1 MIICSNLKLTTT
13 ECCETW
19 TLAFSPCIQ
28 EIVVVGFIRKP
39 VFSGSKGNSM
49 PPPSF
54 SCNDV
59 LLPAFVLVQ
68 KVPPPTYTL
77 PERLFVRCAT
87 KKKYQSKC
95 FLYLFVGGK
104 EQKWRHHGVHSTL
117 LESALWKYQ
126 ENSFCNG
133 ELSVAL
139 LISGDKK
146 KTGEEVPIERCKWWN
161 YWRKLNR
168 NAGLET

>member
-1 MIICSNLKLTTT
+1 MNV
-13 ECCETW
+13 TW
-19 TLAFSPCIQ
+19 NLAFSPCIQ
-28 EIVVVGFIRKP
+28 EIVVVYIRKP

-77 PERLFVRCAT
+77 PEHLFVRCAT

-95 FLYLFVGGK
+95 FLYLFVGGEK
-104 EQKWRHHGVHSTL
+104 SKNGAIMGFIPLCLNPLCENIKR
-117 LESALWKYQ
+117 AL
-126 ENSFCNG
+126 FVM

-139 LISGDKK
+139 LITGDKK

>member
-1 MIICSNLKLTTT
+1 MNV
-13 ECCETW
+13 TW
-19 TLAFSPCIQ
+19 NLAFSPCIH
-28 EIVVVGFIRKP
+28 ESVVVFIRKP

-59 LLPAFVLVQ
+59 LLPAHSFWYKKYHHL
-68 KVPPPTYTL
+68 PTTL
-77 PERLFVRCAT
+77 LPEERLFVRCAA

-95 FLYLFVGGK
+95 FLYLFVGGEK
-104 EQKWRHHGVHSTL
+104 SKNGAIMGFIPLCLNPLCENITITL
-117 LESALWKYQ
+117 
-126 ENSFCNG
+126 FVM

>member
-1 MIICSNLKLTTT
+1 M
-13 ECCETW
+13 
-19 TLAFSPCIQ
+19 
-28 EIVVVGFIRKP
+28 
-39 VFSGSKGNSM
+39 FSGSKGNSM

-68 KVPPPTYTL
+68 KVPPPTYSL

-95 FLYLFVGGK
+95 FLYLFVGGGK
-104 EQKWRHHGVHSTL
+104 SKNGAIMGFIPLCLNPLCENIKITL
-117 LESALWKYQ
+117 
-126 ENSFCNG
+126 FVM

-161 YWRKLNR
+161 Y
-168 NAGLET
+168 